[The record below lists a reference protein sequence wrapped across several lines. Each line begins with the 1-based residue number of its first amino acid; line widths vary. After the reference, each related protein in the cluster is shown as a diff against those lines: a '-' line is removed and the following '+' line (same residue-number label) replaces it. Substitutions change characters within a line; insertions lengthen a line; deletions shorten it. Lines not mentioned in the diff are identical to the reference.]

1 MAIKIIQHKQTP
13 KELAYHFKCN
23 CGCEFWS
30 DSEGVLSAKSLDVIL
45 FYQTH
50 VQNAAVVQRA
60 TMNRFCEKKFLT
72 IKMYVL
78 KCGERNGSLGTKSS
92 A

>member
-30 DSEGVLSAKSLDVIL
+30 DSEGVLVAKSLNVIL
-45 FYQTH
+45 F
-50 VQNAAVVQRA
+50 N
-60 TMNRFCEKKFLT
+60 TMSRMRQSC
-72 IKMYVL
+72 
-78 KCGERNGSLGTKSS
+78 RKSR
-92 A
+92 

>member
-30 DSEGVLSAKSLDVIL
+30 DSEGVSVAKALNVTL
-45 FYQTH
+45 FYQTKCPECGCT
-50 VQNAAVVQRA
+50 VSMMPDLVGNVVP
-60 TMNRFCEKKFLT
+60 
-72 IKMYVL
+72 
-78 KCGERNGSLGTKSS
+78 RNEIFDE
-92 A
+92 